1 MTSSS
6 QKDDK
11 TNPAAKPWW
20 KRVRLWPSSLAGQL
34 VAALLIALVIAQ
46 LITILIFANERSY
59 IAVATYRG
67 QVLDRTASVVRLLN
81 ETDESVHERIIRAAE
96 GQAVL
101 YSIRDTTTLQLPQ
114 PGTLAA
120 MLTSKL
126 ESRAGLEAGSV
137 RISQID
143 ENFFWRGRS
152 PARDDEESRAQ
163 RLPRPASD
171 PSASGPRARAPEAL
185 QGNDDDRRGWGRRW
199 REENGDGERMMR
211 HRFRR
216 PKLEELDMTIAIP
229 LDNGKWLQVRTGV
242 PAPPDKW
249 GRPFLISLGMTALLI
264 LLVVVFTVRRL
275 TAPLRDLER
284 ASRKLGR
291 GETIVPLK
299 EAGPKEIRNTISA
312 FNAMQERLMRFVQ
325 DRTRMLAAVSHDL
338 RTPITTM
345 RLRAEFVDDEEMREK
360 ILATLDEMQAM
371 TDAVLAFTRE
381 DATNE
386 ETREVDLSAML
397 SSLEED
403 YQDLG
408 KAVTYQGPDSLVYPC
423 RPVSLKRALCNLI
436 ENALRYAGDASVTLS
451 RTSQS
456 IRITISDTGP
466 GIPAG
471 KLEEVFSP
479 FYRVEG
485 SRNME
490 TGGVGLGLSITRTII
505 RSHGGD
511 VTLANRPEGGLEA
524 TISLPK

>member
-6 QKDDK
+6 QTHDEKA
-11 TNPAAKPWW
+11 TETRPWW
-20 KRVRLWPSSLAGQL
+20 KRLRLWPSSLAGQL

-46 LITILIFANERSY
+46 LITILIFASERSY

-81 ETDESVHERIIRAAE
+81 ETDASVHERVIRAAE
-96 GQAVL
+96 GQDVL
-101 YSIRDTTTLQLPQ
+101 YTIRDNTTLQLPQ
-114 PGTLAA
+114 PGTLSA

-126 ESRAGLEAGSV
+126 ESRAGLEEGSV

-143 ENFFWRGRS
+143 ENLFWGGRRPS
-152 PARDDEESRAQ
+152 RDNDENRAQ
-163 RLPRPASD
+163 QTPRPASD
-171 PSASGPRARAPEAL
+171 PSANGPRALTPEARE
-185 QGNDDDRRGWGRRW
+185 GNDDNRKGWGRRW
-199 REENGDGERMMR
+199 SDENGDGDRMR

-264 LLVVVFTVRRL
+264 LLVVIFTVRRL

-291 GETIVPLK
+291 GETIEPLK

-345 RLRAEFVDDEEMREK
+345 RLRAEFIDDEEMREK

-371 TDAVLAFTRE
+371 TNAVLAFTRE

-423 RPVSLKRALCNLI
+423 RQVSLKRALCNLI
-436 ENALRYAGDASVTLS
+436 ENALRYAGDASISLS
-451 RTSQS
+451 KTSQS
-456 IRITISDTGP
+456 IRITVSDTGP
-466 GIPAG
+466 GIPEN

-479 FYRVEG
+479 FFRVEG

-511 VTLANRPEGGLEA
+511 VILTNRPEGGLEA
-524 TISLPK
+524 TITLPK